1 MGGKNPG
8 KPSKQPRKSGG
19 GGGGD
24 GDGPEFAEEK
34 PFHSKEFEQQYL
46 DDLMNPKDRL
56 TWDEFKEQQKQKGLL
71 EGAAA
76 AADEEAQR
84 KFRAELDEAR
94 AARLSKPK
102 DQDKGGKRKHK
113 SKKHKKDKKD
123 GKDKKDKKKRRR
135 KESSS
140 SSDSD
145 SDSSDHKKKK
155 KKKGKADG
163 PVSLRAFF
171 NADSDSD

>member
-8 KPSKQPRKSGG
+8 KPSKQPRRSGG
-19 GGGGD
+19 GGNGE
-24 GDGPEFAEEK
+24 DGPEFAEEK
-34 PFHSKEFEQQYL
+34 PFHSKEYEQKLL
-46 DDLMNPKDRL
+46 DDLVNPKERL

-94 AARLSKPK
+94 AARLANPK
-102 DQDKGGKRKHK
+102 NQEQGGKRKHK

-123 GKDKKDKKKRRR
+123 GKAKKDKKKRRR
-135 KESSS
+135 KDSSS
-140 SSDSD
+140 SSDSE

-155 KKKGKADG
+155 KKTGKADG
-163 PVSLRAFF
+163 PVSLKAFF